1 MSNARKLADNLP
13 SEGQLGNRNL
23 LINGAMQVSQRGDS
37 TSISTQGYY
46 GPDRFNLGVN
56 GRDQWV
62 VTISTTSDAPDGY
75 SNSYKLQTTTAET
88 SITDTE
94 YVMVRQIIEA
104 QNLQH
109 LNYGTSSAKQLTAS
123 FWVKSSIAATFGVFM
138 YQYDGGRTI
147 GSTYT
152 INSANTWEYKT
163 VTFAGDTGGTI
174 NDDNG
179 NGQYLGFTLAAGSD
193 LTTTDNTSWGAY
205 TAGKLGYGHSTGAN
219 AVMTT
224 TNATWQVTG
233 VQLEVGSQ
241 ATPFEHEPYSVTLAK
256 CQRYYAKIEGPVQGY
271 PCWSYSN
278 VTSTHFSLPEKMR
291 TIPSVTFTGTTNT
304 GTNAAVTD
312 NTFSLYNHNTWLGT
326 SSGNGTQYGGTS
338 ASSTQSIRINT
349 YPHSAFTSYGISAG
363 LYFGQNCSINA
374 DAEL

>member
-13 SEGQLGNRNL
+13 SEGQLSGRNL
-23 LINGAMQVSQRGDS
+23 IINGQCQVNQRGDS

-62 VTISTTSDAPDGY
+62 VSVSQASDGPEGY

-94 YVMVRQIIEA
+94 YVFVRQIVEA

-179 NGQYLGFTLAAGSD
+179 QGMYLAFTLAAGSN

-205 TAGKLGYGHSTGAN
+205 SAGKLGYGHSTAAN

-233 VQLEVGSQ
+233 VQLEVGPQS
-241 ATPFEHEPYSVTLAK
+241 TPFEHEPYDTTIRK
-256 CQRYYAKIEGPVQGY
+256 CGRYYQRISADAGFDYGTVALAIGSTGPWYVPMPLKYGDMRAD
-271 PCWSYSN
+271 PTLSYSA
-278 VTSTHFSLPEKMR
+278 VGDFRITLQHSGSATCTSMS
-291 TIPSVTFTGTTNT
+291 IG
-304 GTNAAVTD
+304 
-312 NTFSLYNHNTWLGT
+312 YNHTDRPMLSVQAGSSSAGSIKLFGFAGA
-326 SSGNGTQYGGTS
+326 SSGWL
-338 ASSTQSIRINT
+338 
-349 YPHSAFTSYGISAG
+349 AF
-363 LYFGQNCSINA
+363 

>member
-13 SEGQLGNRNL
+13 SVGQLGNRNL
-23 LINGAMQVSQRGDS
+23 IINGAMQVSQRGDS
-37 TSISTQGYY
+37 TGISTQGYY

-62 VTISTTSDAPDGY
+62 VTVSTTSDAPDGY

-94 YVMVRQIIEA
+94 YVIVRQIVEA

-109 LNYGTSSAKQLTAS
+109 LAYGTSSAKQLTAS

-179 NGQYLGFTLAAGSD
+179 QGQYLAFTLAAGSD

-241 ATPFEHEPYSVTLAK
+241 ATPFEHESYGDTLNK
-256 CQRYYAKIEGPVQGY
+256 CYRYLFRWKVDAAG
-271 PCWSYSN
+271 
-278 VTSTHFSLPEKMR
+278 
-291 TIPSVTFTGTTNT
+291 GTYNFWNT
-304 GTNAAVTD
+304 GYAYSSNGVNIVGQLPVNMRASP
-312 NTFSLYNHNTWLGT
+312 TF
-326 SSGNGTQYGGTS
+326 NGGGS
-338 ASSTQSIRINT
+338 FRVCSDSCINV
-349 YPHSAFTSYGISAG
+349 SGISLSRANTKTPSITPTGSGFTAG
-363 LYFGQNCSINA
+363 QAYALGDANDSTCFLDF